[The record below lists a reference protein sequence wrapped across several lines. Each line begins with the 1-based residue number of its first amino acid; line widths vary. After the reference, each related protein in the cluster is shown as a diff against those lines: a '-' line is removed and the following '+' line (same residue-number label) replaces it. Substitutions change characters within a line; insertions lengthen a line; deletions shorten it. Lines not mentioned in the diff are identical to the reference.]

1 MTNNTPTIPIGGS
14 KATLS
19 DGTTKYDF
27 LFPPEK
33 LEWTIDGKYAVNQP
47 LYSQRPQA
55 TFLTSSAKLSFPR
68 VIFMSPGMNRDMTE
82 FLNPLRTW
90 ARSGVVLSLSYGHT
104 KVIRCHL
111 VNIRINETQWRQGL
125 PTQVEASLEFMEVAD
140 RVAAPTGNVGN
151 TVYTL
156 RERRNISEKVTQAL
170 KNPAQAYLLGLPEG
184 TYIVNVDETGTATAV
199 LGKKV
204 TNIPLQ
210 TLKTN
215 GVI

>member
-1 MTNNTPTIPIGGS
+1 MSNFTPNISIGS
-14 KATLS
+14 VKATLT
-19 DGTTKYDF
+19 DGKTVYEF

-33 LEWTIDGKYAVNQP
+33 LEWTIEGQYAVNSP
-47 LYSQRPQA
+47 LYTQKPQA
-55 TFLTSSAKLSFPR
+55 NFLTSSARLSFPR

-104 KVIRCHL
+104 QIPRCHL
-111 VNIRINETQWRQGL
+111 TNLRITETQWRQGL
-125 PTQVEASLEFMEVAD
+125 PTQVEASLDFIEIGENLP
-140 RVAAPTGNVGN
+140 APTGTTVN

-156 RERRNISEKVTQAL
+156 RERENIEDKVKAAL
-170 KNPAQAYLLGLPEG
+170 RNPAQASNLNLTPGNY
-184 TYIVNVDETGTATAV
+184 TVTVDETGTATVV

-215 GVI
+215 RLI